1 LNILIQTAGSRGDV
15 EPYVALGQGLLRA
28 GHRVTVNTCDRFRD
42 FVAQRGLDYVY
53 LNSGLID
60 LLDTEVGRG
69 AIEDMGSFF
78 RAIRMVPRL
87 MRESSDIQ
95 RSMLAEGWDAARSVD
110 PDLILFNSKMA
121 GAHYAE
127 KLGVPSV
134 LAMPLPQ
141 FVPTSAFPALG
152 FPRLPLG
159 RSYNRLT
166 YRVVHAAAD
175 RIGGKFV
182 SAWRRAHGLPPAEGL
197 GLLRRGDGAAVP
209 VLHCYSENVLPRPDD
224 WPDHVYVTGYWF
236 LDRAE
241 AWSPPA
247 GLTDFLDAGPAP
259 VHVGFGSMAGRDP
272 ARTTAIVLE
281 AIARTGRRCILVTGW
296 GGLVPEAVPD
306 DVYVID
312 AVPYDWL
319 LPRVAATVH
328 HGGAGTTAAGLR
340 AGRPT
345 VICPFFGDQPFWGR
359 RVRELGVGPAPIP
372 QKKLSAPSLASAI
385 ELACTDAAIGRRAAE
400 LGAQIRREDGI
411 GRAVR
416 LLEGLADQGRR

>member
-1 LNILIQTAGSRGDV
+1 MNILIQTAGSRGDV
-15 EPYVALGQGLLRA
+15 EPYVALGEGLLRA

-42 FVAQRGLDYVY
+42 FVEQRGLGYAF
-53 LNSGLID
+53 LNSSLVD
-60 LLDTEVGRG
+60 LLDTETGRG

-78 RAIRMVPRL
+78 RAIRTVPRL

-95 RSMLAEGWDAARSVD
+95 RSMLAEGWDAASSVD

-121 GAHYAE
+121 GAHYADR
-127 KLGVPSV
+127 LGTAAV

-141 FVPTSAFPALG
+141 FVPTGTFPALG

-159 RSYNRLT
+159 RIYNRLT

-182 SAWRRAHGLPPAEGL
+182 SEWRRAQGLPPAEGL
-197 GLLRRGDGAAVP
+197 GLLRRGDGDAVP
-209 VLHCYSENVLPRPDD
+209 VLHCYSENVVPRPDD

-247 GLTDFLDAGPAP
+247 GLTDFLAAGPAP

-296 GGLVPEAVPD
+296 GGLAPDAVPD

-340 AGRPT
+340 AGRPS

-372 QKKLSAPSLASAI
+372 QKRLSAAGLAGAI
-385 ELACTDAAIGRRAAE
+385 ERACTDTAIGRRAEE

-416 LLEGLADQGRR
+416 LLERLAEQGRS

>member
-1 LNILIQTAGSRGDV
+1 MNILIQTAGSRGDV

-42 FVAQRGLDYVY
+42 FVERRGLEYAC
-53 LNSGLID
+53 LNSDLID

-87 MRESSDIQ
+87 MRESGDIQ

-127 KLGVPSV
+127 KLRIPAV

-141 FVPTSAFPALG
+141 FVPTGEFPALG

-159 RSYNRLT
+159 RTYNRLS
-166 YRVVHAAAD
+166 YRAVHAAAD
-175 RIGGKFV
+175 RIGGQFV
-182 SAWRRAHGLPPAEGL
+182 NEWRRAQGLAPAEGL
-197 GLLRRGDGAAVP
+197 GLLRRGDGGAVP

-224 WPDHVYVTGYWF
+224 WPSHVHVTGYWF

-247 GLTDFLDAGPAP
+247 GLTDFLHAGPPP

-281 AIARTGRRCILVTGW
+281 AIARTGRRCILLTGW
-296 GGLVPEAVPD
+296 GGLAPETVPD

-312 AVPYDWL
+312 AAPYDWL

-359 RVRELGVGPAPIP
+359 RVRAIGAGPAPIP
-372 QKKLSAPSLASAI
+372 QKKLSAAGLAVAI
-385 ELACTDAAIGRRAAE
+385 ERACTDTAIGQRAAD
-400 LGAQIRREDGI
+400 LGARIRREDGV
-411 GRAVR
+411 GRAVG
-416 LLEGLADQGRR
+416 LLERLAEQSPG

>member
-1 LNILIQTAGSRGDV
+1 MNVLIQTAGSRGDV
-15 EPYVALGQGLLRA
+15 EPYVALGEGLLRA
-28 GHRVTVNTCDRFRD
+28 GHRVTVNTCDRFRE
-42 FVAQRGLDYVY
+42 FVEQRGLEYAW
-53 LNSGLID
+53 LNSGLVD

-78 RAIRMVPRL
+78 RAIRTVPRL
-87 MRESSDIQ
+87 MRETGEIQ

-121 GAHYAE
+121 GTHYAE
-127 KLGVPSV
+127 KLGIPAV

-141 FVPTSAFPALG
+141 FVPTGAFPALG

-159 RSYNRLT
+159 RRYNRLS
-166 YRVVHAAAD
+166 YRLVHAAAD

-182 SAWRRAHGLPPAEGL
+182 SEWRRAQGLSPAKGL
-197 GLLRRGDGAAVP
+197 GLLRRGDGDPVP

-236 LDRAE
+236 LDRPE
-241 AWSPPA
+241 AWSPPP

-272 ARTTAIVLE
+272 ARSTAIVLE
-281 AIARTGRRCILVTGW
+281 AMARTGRRCILVTGW
-296 GGLVPEAVPD
+296 GGLVPTAVPD
-306 DVYVID
+306 DVYVLD
-312 AVPYDWL
+312 TVPYDWL

-372 QKKLSAPSLASAI
+372 QKRLSAAGLADAI
-385 ELACTDAAIGRRAAE
+385 ERACTDAAIGRRAAE
-400 LGAQIRREDGI
+400 LGDQIRCEDGV
-411 GRAVR
+411 GRATR
-416 LLEGLADQGRR
+416 LLERLAEKGAE